1 MVVAVVPA
9 TRQGRATA
17 AAARLCVPRIRAG
30 RDSADSAPQRRERG
44 AVRRASGGDGAARL
58 REDVAALGDHI
69 DAYMTNH
76 VHAVQAI
83 AAAIPAFGGDSA
95 KRQALIEQNR
105 RIYDGFIRTFITDP
119 AGLVTESD
127 PPLAAESQNST
138 QDRAYFI
145 EARQT
150 GVPAISDVILGRISH
165 QPIVTIAVPI
175 FDAAGTFAGVAGGSL
190 DLSKFQ
196 QFVEDYRTLTG
207 ATNTI
212 VDQHGRVIYASEGSG
227 VIALQN
233 LAFEPLLTT
242 NTTTAGNVFRYARLD
257 AHGVRTTQL
266 AAVSNLG
273 VRWKVFVEQ
282 PLLNMRIQS
291 TGYYAMT
298 LALMLLALGGA
309 VLGARGFS
317 GTVTRPLEEL
327 VSIVRNVSAKAPALA
342 SLRPIRRR
350 RSRAARR
357 LQHDADAARR
367 LVPSARAD
375 AGAARS
381 AEHRLNALTEDLDRK
396 VRERTAEL
404 APRPGAEEANQAKSE
419 FLANMSHEIRTPMN
433 GIIGMTE
440 LALDTEL
447 TAEQREYLSM
457 VKSSADALLEHPQ
470 RHPRL
475 LEDRDAQ
482 ARARADAVLGP
493 RSRRRAAQAAGAA
506 RRAERPR
513 AGLPRAARRART
525 SRVGD
530 PGACVRCS
538 STWSAT
544 RSSSPSAA
552 RSSSQVEAES
562 KTGRQHACCTSSSAT
577 PASAFPPTSSRRSS
591 SRSGRPTDRRR
602 ASSAAPA
609 LG

>member
-1 MVVAVVPA
+1 M
-9 TRQGRATA
+9 
-17 AAARLCVPRIRAG
+17 
-30 RDSADSAPQRRERG
+30 
-44 AVRRASGGDGAARL
+44 
-58 REDVAALGDHI
+58 
-69 DAYMTNH
+69 
-76 VHAVQAI
+76 
-83 AAAIPAFGGDSA
+83 
-95 KRQALIEQNR
+95 
-105 RIYDGFIRTFITDP
+105 
-119 AGLVTESD
+119 
-127 PPLAAESQNST
+127 
-138 QDRAYFI
+138 
-145 EARQT
+145 
-150 GVPAISDVILGRISH
+150 ILGRISH

-273 VRWKVFVEQ
+273 VGWKVFVEQ

-327 VSIVRNVSAKAPALA
+327 VSIVAQRVGEGIAGARLA
-342 SLRPIRRR
+342 RR
-350 RSRAARR
+350 RSAGGDRGAARR
-357 LQHDADAARR
+357 LQHDADAARQ
-367 LVPSARAD
+367 LVPSARAV
-375 AGAARS
+375 AGAARA
-381 AEHRLNALTEDLDRK
+381 AEHRSQGAHRGS
-396 VRERTAEL
+396 RSQGPRAHRGARRARRSTAED
-404 APRPGAEEANQAKSE
+404 ANRAKSE

-440 LALDTEL
+440 LALDTDL

-457 VKSSADALLEHPQ
+457 VKIVGRRAARDPQ

-482 ARARADAVLGP
+482 AGARDDAVLRP
-493 RSRRRAAQAAGAA
+493 RSRRAT
-506 RRAERPR
+506 
-513 AGLPRAARRART
+513 LL
-525 SRVGD
+525 SRW
-530 PGACVRCS
+530 RC
-538 STWSAT
+538 A
-544 RSSSPSAA
+544 PS
-552 RSSSQVEAES
+552 
-562 KTGRQHACCTSSSAT
+562 
-577 PASAFPPTSSRRSS
+577 
-591 SRSGRPTDRRR
+591 RR
-602 ASSAAPA
+602 ASS
-609 LG
+609 